1 MTKLAPIAS
10 LLLLLAQPL
19 GAETLREAI
28 ALAYE
33 SNPLLAEAR
42 ERQFAQ
48 EELTEQSR
56 AEGRLN
62 VTADAT
68 IGYDS
73 IGRGEA
79 AIGQVSADLPIW
91 TGGRVGASVRA
102 ARLEEEAGDQRVRDV
117 EAQVL
122 ERLVVAYADVLFAQ
136 QSVDVARIG
145 IARLEQQ
152 IDEAQAR
159 FDLGDATL
167 TDVAQL
173 RTQRASVVANL
184 GDAEASLATAVA
196 AYREV
201 VGQEPGELEEAVP
214 TPSLPEDL
222 SSARDI
228 ARARNPV
235 LLEQARIAGASGE
248 RVARARAERRPFVS
262 LSGGYGR
269 GVQLANDNLRGFES
283 AANVGLT
290 VTMPI
295 LNGGLLNSRV
305 REAQAIER
313 AEEYAVEATE
323 REVVRAVETAWSRL
337 QAAEFRLEA
346 SKDGLE
352 AAELALNGVK
362 AEYEF
367 GLRSTIDIL
376 IAEESFRA
384 AQLAIARSRSDLLI
398 EQARLLRST
407 GLLERSAY
415 L

>member
-1 MTKLAPIAS
+1 MIRHAVIAGT
-10 LLLLLAQPL
+10 LLLTAHPVA
-19 GAETLREAI
+19 AETLQQAI
-28 ALAYE
+28 AMAYD

-42 ERQFAQ
+42 ERQDAQ
-48 EELTEQSR
+48 EELTEQAR
-56 AEGRLN
+56 AEGRLS
-62 VTADAT
+62 VTADAA

-73 IGRGEA
+73 LGSGEA
-79 AIGQVSADLPIW
+79 ATGQISAALPIW

-102 ARLEEEAGDQRVRDV
+102 AQLEELAGNQRVRDV
-117 EAQVL
+117 EARVL
-122 ERLVVAYADVLFAQ
+122 ERIVIAYADVLFAQ
-136 QSVDVARIG
+136 QSVDVAQIG

-152 IDEAQAR
+152 IEEAQSR

-184 GDAEASLATAVA
+184 GDAEASLATAIA
-196 AYREV
+196 SYREV
-201 VGQEPGELEEAVP
+201 VGQAPGDLVEAVP
-214 TPSLPEDL
+214 APQLPEDL
-222 SSARDI
+222 SSAREL
-228 ARARNPV
+228 ALARNPV
-235 LLEQARIAGASGE
+235 LLEQVRIAGASGE
-248 RVARARAERRPFVS
+248 RVARARAERRPLVS
-262 LSGGYGR
+262 LGGGYGR
-269 GVQLANDNLRGFES
+269 GVELSNDDLRGFES

-290 VTMPI
+290 ITMPI

-305 REAQAIER
+305 REARAVER

-323 REVVRAVETAWSRL
+323 REVVRTVESAWARL
-337 QAAEFRLEA
+337 KAAEFRLKA
-346 SKDGLE
+346 SKEGLE

-376 IAEESFRA
+376 IAEESFRG
-384 AQLAIARSRSDLLI
+384 AQLAIARSQSDLLI

-407 GLLERSAY
+407 GLLERNTY